1 MGQKSAVDRLPKKLR
16 SKLIEML
23 QDPAITQAE
32 IVDAINAEAGEA
44 LLSRSSMNRYAQRMK
59 RFAEKNRQ
67 AKEIAD
73 AYIDK
78 YGADNR
84 VKLGKVVNEQ
94 IRLAVFDL
102 IGEIEEIQADPETKK
117 TEIADML
124 YKLSRGLKELEAA
137 EKLNAERTE
146 SIRKA
151 ALAEAAEIVEK
162 EAKSAGLDE
171 AAVDIIKRK
180 IILGA

>member
-1 MGQKSAVDRLPKKLR
+1 MGQKSAVDKLPENLRTRLL
-16 SKLIEML
+16 EML
-23 QDPAITQAE
+23 HDPAITQAE
-32 IVDAINAEAGEA
+32 IVDAINAEAGET

-59 RFAEKNRQ
+59 HFAEKNRQ

-78 YGADNR
+78 YGTDNR

-102 IGEIEEIQADPETKK
+102 IGEIEEISADPEIKK

-151 ALAEAAEIVEK
+151 ALAEAAEAVEQTA
-162 EAKSAGLDE
+162 EAKGITAE
-171 AAVDIIKRK
+171 TIEIIKKR
-180 IILGA
+180 ILGL

>member
-1 MGQKSAVDRLPKKLR
+1 
-16 SKLIEML
+16 
-23 QDPAITQAE
+23 
-32 IVDAINAEAGEA
+32 
-44 LLSRSSMNRYAQRMK
+44 MK

-67 AKEIAD
+67 AREIAD

-78 YGADNR
+78 YGTDNR

-102 IGEIEEIQADPETKK
+102 IGEIEEIREDPDIK
-117 TEIADML
+117 TPQIAEML

-146 SIRKA
+146 SIRKT
-151 ALAEAAEIVEK
+151 ALAEAAEIVEQ
-162 EAKSAGLDE
+162 EAKSAGLDD
-171 AAVDIIKRK
+171 AALDIIKRK
-180 IILGA
+180 ILGI

>member
-1 MGQKSAVDRLPKKLR
+1 MGQKSAVDRLPENLRIKL
-16 SKLIEML
+16 LEML
-23 QDPAITQAE
+23 QNPAITQAE
-32 IVDAINAEAGEA
+32 IVDAINAEAGET

-59 RFAEKNRQ
+59 HFAEKNRQ
-67 AKEIAD
+67 AREIAD

-78 YGADNR
+78 YGSDNR

-102 IGEIEEIQADPETKK
+102 IGEIEEVSADPEIKK

-151 ALAEAAEIVEK
+151 ALAEAAEAVEQT
-162 EAKSAGLDE
+162 AKSDGLTSE
-171 AAVDIIKRK
+171 TIEKIKK
-180 IILGA
+180 QILGL

>member
-1 MGQKSAVDRLPKKLR
+1 MGQKSAVDRLPETLRTKL
-16 SKLIEML
+16 LEML
-23 QDPAITQAE
+23 HNPAITQAE
-32 IVDAINAEAGEA
+32 IVDAINEEAGEP

-78 YGADNR
+78 YGTDNR

-102 IGEIEEIQADPETKK
+102 IGELEEIRGAPET
-117 TEIADML
+117 TARDMADIL
-124 YKLSRGLKELEAA
+124 AKLSRGLKDLETA

-146 SIRKA
+146 HIRQA
-151 ALAEAAEIVEK
+151 ALAEAAEAVEQT
-162 EAKSAGLDE
+162 AKSNGLTGE
-171 AAVDIIKRK
+171 TVDKIKK
-180 IILGA
+180 QILGL

>member
-1 MGQKSAVDRLPKKLR
+1 MGRKSAVDRLPENLRGKL
-16 SKLIEML
+16 LEML
-23 QDPAITQAE
+23 QNPAVTQAE
-32 IVDAINAEAGEA
+32 IVDAINVEAGET
-44 LLSRSSMNRYAQRMK
+44 LLSSSSMNRYAQRMR

-78 YGADNR
+78 YGTDNR

-102 IGEIEEIQADPETKK
+102 IGEIEEISADPEIKK

-146 SIRKA
+146 SIRKT
-151 ALAEAAEIVEK
+151 ALAEAAEAVEQT
-162 EAKSAGLDE
+162 ARSSGLTAE
-171 AAVDIIKRK
+171 TIEKIKK
-180 IILGA
+180 QILGL

>member
-1 MGQKSAVDRLPKKLR
+1 VGKKSAVDMLPEELRTRLIRL
-16 SKLIEML
+16 L
-23 QDPAITQAE
+23 QDPAVTQAE
-32 IVDAINAEAGEA
+32 IADLINEAAGEP
-44 LLSRSSMNRYAQRMK
+44 LVSRSSVNRYAQRMR

-78 YGADNR
+78 YGTDNR

-102 IGEIEEIQADPETKK
+102 IGEIEEVSADPEIKK

-146 SIRKA
+146 SIRKS
-151 ALAEAAEIVEK
+151 ALAEAAKAVE
-162 EAKSAGLDE
+162 ETAKSNGLTSDTIE
-171 AAVDIIKRK
+171 KIKK
-180 IILGA
+180 QILGL

>member
-1 MGQKSAVDRLPKKLR
+1 
-16 SKLIEML
+16 
-23 QDPAITQAE
+23 
-32 IVDAINAEAGEA
+32 
-44 LLSRSSMNRYAQRMK
+44 MNRYAQRMK
-59 RFAEKNRQ
+59 HFAEKNRQ
-67 AKEIAD
+67 AREIAD

-78 YGADNR
+78 YGTDNR

-102 IGEIEEIQADPETKK
+102 IGEIEEIQADPEIKK

-151 ALAEAAEIVEK
+151 ALAEAAEAVEQT
-162 EAKSAGLDE
+162 ARSNGLTAE
-171 AAVDIIKRK
+171 TIEKIKK
-180 IILGA
+180 QILGL

>member
-1 MGQKSAVDRLPKKLR
+1 MGQKSAVDRLPENLRTKL
-16 SKLIEML
+16 LEML
-23 QDPAITQAE
+23 HDQAITQAE
-32 IVDAINAEAGEA
+32 IVDAINAEAGES

-78 YGADNR
+78 YGSDNR

-102 IGEIEEIQADPETKK
+102 IGEIEEIREDPEIKSPQ
-117 TEIADML
+117 IAEML
-124 YKLSRGLKELEAA
+124 YKLSRGLKELEQA

-162 EAKSAGLDE
+162 EAKSVGLDE
-171 AAVDIIKRK
+171 AALDIIKRK
-180 IILGA
+180 ILGM

>member
-1 MGQKSAVDRLPKKLR
+1 MGQKSAVDRLPENLR
-16 SKLIEML
+16 TRLLEML
-23 QDPAITQAE
+23 HNPAITQAE
-32 IVDAINAEAGEA
+32 IVDAINAEAGET

-78 YGADNR
+78 YGTDNR

-102 IGEIEEIQADPETKK
+102 IGEIEEIREDPEIKSPQ
-117 TEIADML
+117 IADML

-151 ALAEAAEIVEK
+151 ALAEAAEAVEQT
-162 EAKSAGLDE
+162 ARSNGLTAE
-171 AAVDIIKRK
+171 TIEKIKTQ
-180 IILGA
+180 ILGL

>member
-1 MGQKSAVDRLPKKLR
+1 MGQKSAVDRLPENLRTKL
-16 SKLIEML
+16 LEML
-23 QDPAITQAE
+23 HNQAITQAE
-32 IVDAINAEAGEA
+32 IVDAINAEAGES

-78 YGADNR
+78 YGTDNR

-102 IGEIEEIQADPETKK
+102 IGEIEEIREDPDIK
-117 TEIADML
+117 TPQIADML

-146 SIRKA
+146 NIRKA
-151 ALAEAAEIVEK
+151 AFAEAAEAVEQT
-162 EAKSAGLDE
+162 AKSNGLTSE
-171 AAVDIIKRK
+171 AIEKIKTQ
-180 IILGA
+180 ILGL

>member
-1 MGQKSAVDRLPKKLR
+1 
-16 SKLIEML
+16 
-23 QDPAITQAE
+23 
-32 IVDAINAEAGEA
+32 
-44 LLSRSSMNRYAQRMK
+44 MK

-67 AKEIAD
+67 AREIAD

-78 YGADNR
+78 YGTDNR

-102 IGEIEEIQADPETKK
+102 IGEIEEIREDPDIK
-117 TEIADML
+117 TPQIAEML

-146 SIRKA
+146 NIRKA
-151 ALAEAAEIVEK
+151 ALAEAAEAVEQTAMSNGLTSETVEK
-162 EAKSAGLDE
+162 
-171 AAVDIIKRK
+171 IKTQ
-180 IILGA
+180 ILGLWNDTKNRI

>member
-1 MGQKSAVDRLPKKLR
+1 MGQKSAVDRLPENLR
-16 SKLIEML
+16 GRLLEML
-23 QDPAITQAE
+23 QNPAITQAE
-32 IVDAINAEAGEA
+32 IVDAINAEAGET

-59 RFAEKNRQ
+59 HFAEKNRQ
-67 AKEIAD
+67 AREIAD

-78 YGADNR
+78 YGTDNR

-102 IGEIEEIQADPETKK
+102 IGEIEEISADPEIKK

-146 SIRKA
+146 SIRRA
-151 ALAEAAEIVEK
+151 ALAEAAEAVEQT
-162 EAKSAGLDE
+162 ARSSGLTAE
-171 AAVDIIKRK
+171 TIEKIKK
-180 IILGA
+180 QILGL

>member
-1 MGQKSAVDRLPKKLR
+1 L
-16 SKLIEML
+16 
-23 QDPAITQAE
+23 
-32 IVDAINAEAGEA
+32 
-44 LLSRSSMNRYAQRMK
+44 
-59 RFAEKNRQ
+59 AEKNRQ

-78 YGADNR
+78 YGTDNR

-102 IGEIEEIQADPETKK
+102 IGEIEEVSADPEIKK

-151 ALAEAAEIVEK
+151 TLAEAAAAVE
-162 EAKSAGLDE
+162 ETAKSDGLTAE
-171 AAVDIIKRK
+171 TIEKIKK
-180 IILGA
+180 QILGL

>member
-1 MGQKSAVDRLPKKLR
+1 
-16 SKLIEML
+16 
-23 QDPAITQAE
+23 
-32 IVDAINAEAGEA
+32 
-44 LLSRSSMNRYAQRMK
+44 
-59 RFAEKNRQ
+59 
-67 AKEIAD
+67 
-73 AYIDK
+73 
-78 YGADNR
+78 

-151 ALAEAAEIVEK
+151 ALADAAEIVEK
-162 EAKSAGLDE
+162 EARSAGLDE
-171 AAVDIIKRK
+171 AALDIIKRK
-180 IILGA
+180 ILGI

>member
-1 MGQKSAVDRLPKKLR
+1 MGQKSAVDRLPENLRTKL
-16 SKLIEML
+16 LEIL
-23 QDPAITQAE
+23 HDPAVTQAE
-32 IVDAINAEAGEA
+32 IVDVINAEAGET

-78 YGADNR
+78 YGTDNR

-102 IGEIEEIQADPETKK
+102 IGEIEEINADPEIKK

-151 ALAEAAEIVEK
+151 ALAEAAEAVEQ
-162 EAKSAGLDE
+162 
-171 AAVDIIKRK
+171 AAESKGITAETIEIIKKR
-180 IILGA
+180 ILGL

>member
-1 MGQKSAVDRLPKKLR
+1 
-16 SKLIEML
+16 
-23 QDPAITQAE
+23 
-32 IVDAINAEAGEA
+32 
-44 LLSRSSMNRYAQRMK
+44 
-59 RFAEKNRQ
+59 EKNRQ

-78 YGADNR
+78 YGTDNR

-102 IGEIEEIQADPETKK
+102 IGEIEEVSADPEIKK

-151 ALAEAAEIVEK
+151 ALAEAAEIVEQEIK
-162 EAKSAGLDE
+162 GTGLNEAKVQE
-171 AAVDIIKRK
+171 IKHK
-180 IILGA
+180 ILGI

>member
-1 MGQKSAVDRLPKKLR
+1 MGQKSAVDRLPENLRVKL
-16 SKLIEML
+16 LEML
-23 QDPAITQAE
+23 QNPAITQAE
-32 IVDAINAEAGEA
+32 IVDAINAEAGEN

-67 AKEIAD
+67 AREIAD

-78 YGADNR
+78 YGTDNR

-102 IGEIEEIQADPETKK
+102 IGEIEELQEDPEIKK

-124 YKLSRGLKELEAA
+124 YKMSRGLKELEAA
-137 EKLNAERTE
+137 EKLNAERAE
-146 SIRKA
+146 NIRKA
-151 ALAEAAEIVEK
+151 ALVEAAQAMEQT
-162 EAKSAGLDE
+162 AKSNGLTAGTIE
-171 AAVDIIKRK
+171 KIKTQ
-180 IILGA
+180 ILGL

>member
-1 MGQKSAVDRLPKKLR
+1 MGQKSAVDKLPTRLR

-32 IVDAINAEAGEA
+32 IVDAINAEAGTT

-59 RFAEKNRQ
+59 HFAEKNRQ

-78 YGADNR
+78 YGTDNR

-102 IGEIEEIQADPETKK
+102 IGEIEEIREDPEIKSPQ
-117 TEIADML
+117 IADML

-146 SIRKA
+146 GIRKA
-151 ALAEAAEIVEK
+151 ALAEAAEAVEQTARSSGLTADTVEK
-162 EAKSAGLDE
+162 
-171 AAVDIIKRK
+171 IKTQ
-180 IILGA
+180 ILGL

>member
-1 MGQKSAVDRLPKKLR
+1 MGQKSAVDRLPENLRIKL
-16 SKLIEML
+16 LEML
-23 QDPAITQAE
+23 QNPAITQAE
-32 IVDAINAEAGEA
+32 IVDAVNAEAGEA

-59 RFAEKNRQ
+59 HFAEKNRQ
-67 AKEIAD
+67 AREIAD

-78 YGADNR
+78 YGTDNR

-102 IGEIEEIQADPETKK
+102 IGEIEEVSADPEIKK

-146 SIRKA
+146 SIRRA
-151 ALAEAAEIVEK
+151 ALAEAAEAVERT
-162 EAKSAGLDE
+162 AGPDGLTAGTIE
-171 AAVDIIKRK
+171 MIKK
-180 IILGA
+180 QILGL

>member
-1 MGQKSAVDRLPKKLR
+1 MGQKSAVDRLPENLRAKL
-16 SKLIEML
+16 LEML
-23 QDPAITQAE
+23 QNPAVTQAE
-32 IVDAINAEAGEA
+32 IVDAINAEAGEQ

-78 YGADNR
+78 YGTDNR

-102 IGEIEEIQADPETKK
+102 IGEIEEIREDPDIK
-117 TEIADML
+117 TPQIADML

-151 ALAEAAEIVEK
+151 ALAEAAEAVEQTA
-162 EAKSAGLDE
+162 ESSGLTAE
-171 AAVDIIKRK
+171 TVEIIKKR
-180 IILGA
+180 ILGL

>member
-1 MGQKSAVDRLPKKLR
+1 
-16 SKLIEML
+16 
-23 QDPAITQAE
+23 
-32 IVDAINAEAGEA
+32 
-44 LLSRSSMNRYAQRMK
+44 MNRYAQRMK

-78 YGADNR
+78 YGTDNR

-102 IGEIEEIQADPETKK
+102 IGEIEEIREDPDIK
-117 TEIADML
+117 TPQIADML
-124 YKLSRGLKELEAA
+124 YKLSRGLKELEQA

-146 SIRKA
+146 NIRKA

-171 AAVDIIKRK
+171 ASLDIIKRK
-180 IILGA
+180 ILGI

>member
-1 MGQKSAVDRLPKKLR
+1 MGQKSAVDRLPENLRIKL
-16 SKLIEML
+16 LEML
-23 QDPAITQAE
+23 QNPAITQAE
-32 IVDAINAEAGEA
+32 IVDAINAEAGET

-59 RFAEKNRQ
+59 HFAEKNRQ
-67 AKEIAD
+67 AREIAD

-78 YGADNR
+78 YGTDNR

-102 IGEIEEIQADPETKK
+102 IGEIEEVSADPDIKK

-151 ALAEAAEIVEK
+151 ALAEAAEAVEQT
-162 EAKSAGLDE
+162 ARSNGLTAGTIE
-171 AAVDIIKRK
+171 KIKRQ
-180 IILGA
+180 ILGL

>member
-1 MGQKSAVDRLPKKLR
+1 MGQKSAVDRLPENLRVKL
-16 SKLIEML
+16 LEML
-23 QDPAITQAE
+23 QNPAITQAE
-32 IVDAINAEAGEA
+32 IVDAINAEAGET

-67 AKEIAD
+67 AREIAD

-78 YGADNR
+78 YGTDNR

-102 IGEIEEIQADPETKK
+102 IGEIEEIREDPEIKSPQ
-117 TEIADML
+117 IADML

-151 ALAEAAEIVEK
+151 ALAEAAETVEQTARSNGLSAETVEK
-162 EAKSAGLDE
+162 
-171 AAVDIIKRK
+171 IKTQ
-180 IILGA
+180 ILGL